1 MLDINKAIARE
12 AQARLDPE
20 GHMYELDHWSP
31 RVAREQAA
39 AEGIADLTEEHWAVI
54 IHLRDRHR
62 ERGRAASAREV
73 MRELEQEFAAEGGRR
88 HLYEL
93 FPGGPVGQGCRL
105 AGVPAPP
112 YCRDPSFGS
121 VG

>member
-1 MLDINKAIARE
+1 MLDINKVVGRE
-12 AQARLDPE
+12 ALTRLDPE

-31 RVAREQAA
+31 RVARTLAS
-39 AEGIADLTEEHWAVI
+39 AEGIPTLTEEHWHVI

-62 ERGRAASAREV
+62 EHGRAGSAREI

-88 HLYEL
+88 HLYAL
-93 FPGGPVGQGCRL
+93 FPGGPVSQGCRI

-112 YCRDPSFGS
+112 YCNDPSFGS
-121 VG
+121 RE